1 MNIKQIIAE
10 NIISL
15 RKSHNLT
22 QNDLAL
28 KLNYSDNAVS
38 RWERAE
44 VTPNVE
50 TLEQIAELFNIP
62 IETLFQKN
70 ALKSSK
76 ESDKKQT
83 IGRLAITLIFVALA
97 WFLATIIFVYG
108 QLILHETFWTLFVW
122 AVPLTCLILLPFN
135 EHWGKYIYRFVIIS
149 VFQWSLLVSIY
160 LQFLEYNIWLIFI
173 IGIPTQ
179 VALCIWSFLKPRKT
193 Q

>member
-70 ALKSSK
+70 ALKSS
-76 ESDKKQT
+76 SDIVQILFISSLNT
-83 IGRLAITLIFVALA
+83 SNCVFFNDNPAASLCPPNFV
-97 WFLATIIFVYG
+97 
-108 QLILHETFWTLFVW
+108 
-122 AVPLTCLILLPFN
+122 
-135 EHWGKYIYRFVIIS
+135 KYSFTPTNPS
-149 VFQWSLLVSIY
+149 
-160 LQFLEYNIWLIFI
+160 NI
-173 IGIPTQ
+173 
-179 VALCIWSFLKPRKT
+179 
-193 Q
+193 